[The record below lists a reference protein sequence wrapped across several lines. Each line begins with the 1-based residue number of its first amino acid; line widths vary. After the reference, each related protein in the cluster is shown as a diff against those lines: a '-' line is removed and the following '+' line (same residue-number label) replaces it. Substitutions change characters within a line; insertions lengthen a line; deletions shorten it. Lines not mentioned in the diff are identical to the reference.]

1 MFHETIFLVNETILT
16 SNKSFRLKKNNN
28 KNGIKIIMAI
38 DERIA
43 SEKISYDFNRTI
55 AKIFPLSF
63 GQLDKF
69 EYLRGFDILPLEQNR
84 IIKQR

>member
-1 MFHETIFLVNETILT
+1 MRPFFLVNETILT
-16 SNKSFRLKKNNN
+16 SNKSFRLKKKKK

-69 EYLRGFDILPLEQNR
+69 EYLIGFDILPLEQNR